1 MSGVLSGP
9 LRLLPESALVR
20 TSAIDHPDWNYRPV
34 LRRVQRMRFRMAV
47 SLLGGER
54 FGTMIE
60 IGYGSGV
67 FMPELARHCDD
78 LHGVDTHPYAEE
90 VAGRLAGNGVKA
102 TLTTGSAE
110 ALPYPDGFADCAV
123 AVSSLEYVGDIE
135 AGSREIRRVLR
146 PGGVLI
152 VITPGATPLWNLAL
166 RVATRE
172 GPGQYGD
179 RRERL
184 QPALRRNFDL
194 AGEVRVPAAG
204 GPAVRLYTG
213 LRLVAPSLGAGA

>member
-1 MSGVLSGP
+1 MTGTRPASLQ
-9 LRLLPESALVR
+9 LLPESALVR

-78 LHGVDTHPYAEE
+78 LHGVDTHPYAED

-110 ALPYPDGFADCAV
+110 ALPYPDGFAGCAV
-123 AVSSLEYVGDIE
+123 AVSTLECVGDIE
-135 AGSREIRRVLR
+135 AACREIRRVLR
-146 PGGVLI
+146 PGGVL
-152 VITPGATPLWNLAL
+152 VVVTPGSSPLWDLAL
-166 RVATRE
+166 RLSTGEDARL
-172 GPGQYGD
+172 YGD
-179 RRERL
+179 RRQRL
-184 QPALRRNFDL
+184 QPALRRNFGL
-194 AGEVRVPAAG
+194 VEEVRVPA
-204 GPAVRLYTG
+204 GPVLRLYTG
-213 LRLVAPSLGAGA
+213 LRLESP